1 MTLGYGNLRLE
12 CSKFIHLINW
22 CSRNTR
28 MIIVASSNLYI
39 ALKIITSKL
48 SKQNVIKI
56 QWNANSQR

>member
-28 MIIVASSNLYI
+28 MIIVASSNPYI
-39 ALKIITSKL
+39 SLEIITSKL

-56 QWNANSQR
+56 Q